1 MRTTVWLRR
10 GFYVFTG
17 LLFVYALVGMFIT
30 GPVVVRVPKIRLD
43 VHPSAE
49 RLRDSV
55 ERLCL
60 DFAPRDHEHIENLDR
75 AAAWIADELRGTGLD
90 VSLQEYRVEQGLF
103 RNVVALRRGTDPTA
117 GAIVIG
123 AHYDAVVGTPG
134 ANDDASGVAV
144 LLELVRTLPD
154 VRPERTHY
162 FVAFS
167 TEEPPFFDTDAMGS
181 HVFAERL
188 MSEDVD
194 VLLMI
199 SLDLVGYYS
208 DEPGSQ
214 RFPSPFFR
222 LLYPGRGN
230 FVAVIGDA
238 RSGDAIRRTKRGLRA
253 AGELGVYSFRTPR
266 GSGMVDLSDHRSFRR
281 LGLPAVQVT
290 DTAFMRFPHYHSVE
304 DTPEKLDYERMAEL
318 VRALHGVLWEGD

>member
-1 MRTTVWLRR
+1 MRTTVLLRR
-10 GFYVFTG
+10 GFYVFAG
-17 LLFVYALVGMFIT
+17 LLFVYALLGMFIT
-30 GPVVVRVPKIRLD
+30 GPVVVRVPRVRLD
-43 VHPSAE
+43 VDP
-49 RLRDSV
+49 SV
-55 ERLCL
+55 ERLRASVEMLCQ
-60 DFAPRDHEHIENLDR
+60 DFAPRDHEHVENLDR
-75 AAAWIADELRGTGLD
+75 AAAWIADELRRAGLD
-90 VSLQEYRVEQGLF
+90 VSLQDYRLDQGLF
-103 RNVVALRRGTDPTA
+103 RNVVALRPGTDPEA

-134 ANDDASGVAV
+134 ADDNASGVAV

-167 TEEPPFFDTDAMGS
+167 TEEPPFFDTDGMGS
-181 HVFAERL
+181 HVFAKSL
-188 MSEDVD
+188 KSEEVD

-214 RFPSPFFR
+214 HFPSPVFR

-238 RSGDAIRRTKRGLRA
+238 RSGEAIRRTKRGLRA
-253 AGELGVYSFRTPR
+253 AGDLPVHSFRAPL
-266 GSGMVDLSDHRSFRR
+266 GSGMVHLSDHRSFRR
-281 LGLPAVQVT
+281 VGLPAVQVS
-290 DTAFMRFPHYHSVE
+290 DTAFMRFPHYHRVE
-304 DTPEKLDYERMAEL
+304 DTPEKLDYGRMAEL
-318 VRALHGVLWEGD
+318 VRSLHGVLWEGD